1 MEEAKVAIKALN
13 VFLNGLIGVEL
24 SDIML
29 DLTQPLKQPAY
40 PLIHR
45 TYKLTYNPKE
55 DNLFDKI
62 YYDVVGLKIQ
72 EHFTKIRRN
81 KSYSKLKYIPDVPY
95 FKVHSIEEV
104 KTASTK
110 TKSFKVD
117 VSLIDLRPIMVKNDN
132 QR

>member
-1 MEEAKVAIKALN
+1 MGTPRIRN
-13 VFLNGLIGVEL
+13 
-24 SDIML
+24 M
-29 DLTQPLKQPAY
+29 
-40 PLIHR
+40 
-45 TYKLTYNPKE
+45 
-55 DNLFDKI
+55 
-62 YYDVVGLKIQ
+62 Q
-72 EHFTKIRRN
+72 E
-81 KSYSKLKYIPDVPY
+81 Y